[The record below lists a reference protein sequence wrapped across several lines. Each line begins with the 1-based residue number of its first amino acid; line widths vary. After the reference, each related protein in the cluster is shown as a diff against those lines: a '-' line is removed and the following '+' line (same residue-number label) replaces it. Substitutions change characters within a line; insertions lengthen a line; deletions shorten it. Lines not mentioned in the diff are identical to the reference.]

1 MSKKAVP
8 VSMEGVGNKS
18 GALDERISN
27 DQPFSLVHFFLKKV
41 QYYKIYMTGKMS
53 LKTEI

>member
-8 VSMEGVGNKS
+8 VSMEGADNKS

-27 DQPFSLVHFFLKKV
+27 DQPFSLIHFFLKKV
-41 QYYKIYMTGKMS
+41 QYYEIY
-53 LKTEI
+53 I